1 MQQDT
6 TPQNLSMDI
15 QRILR
20 LLPHR
25 YPFLLVD
32 RVVECVSGSHIRA
45 YKNVTFNEPF
55 FQGHF
60 PGAPIMPGVLILEA
74 LAQTG
79 GLLAVSG
86 MESLDD
92 KLFLFTGL
100 DGVKF
105 RRQVVPGDRLDLEC
119 SNLRMKLKL
128 CKMDA
133 RAYVDGKLAAEAQ
146 ITAAIG
152 DRPKS

>member
-1 MQQDT
+1 MQDT
-6 TPQNLSMDI
+6 APQNMGMDI

-32 RVVECVSGSHIRA
+32 RVVECVAGSHIRA
-45 YKNVTFNEPF
+45 YKNVTFNEP
-55 FQGHF
+55 F

-86 MESLDD
+86 MDSLDD

-128 CKMDA
+128 CKMEA
-133 RAYVDGKLAAEAQ
+133 RAFVDGKLAAEAQ

-152 DRPKS
+152 DRPKG

>member
-1 MQQDT
+1 MQET
-6 TPQNLSMDI
+6 APQNTGMDI

-32 RVVECVSGSHIRA
+32 RVVECVAGSHIRA

-86 MESLDD
+86 MDSLDD

-119 SNLRMKLKL
+119 SNLRS
-128 CKMDA
+128 A
-133 RAYVDGKLAAEAQ
+133 RKNAAHGHTGFFHRRHIRQGLNAF
-146 ITAAIG
+146 
-152 DRPKS
+152 

>member
-1 MQQDT
+1 MSQH
-6 TPQNLSMDI
+6 TPSPQMMDI
-15 QRILR
+15 RRILD

-32 RVVECVSGSHIRA
+32 RVVECMPGSHIRA
-45 YKNVTFNEPF
+45 YKNVSFNEPF

-60 PGAPIMPGVLILEA
+60 PGVPIMPGVLILEA

-86 MESLDD
+86 MTDTLG

-100 DGVKF
+100 EGVKF

-119 SNLRMKLKL
+119 SDLRLKLNL
-128 CKMDA
+128 CKMEA
-133 RAYVDGKLAAEAQ
+133 RALVDGKLAAEAR
-146 ITAAIG
+146 ITAAIA
-152 DRPKS
+152 DRDKG